1 MLAAGLDGIER
12 KLVPPKPIEERVYGF
27 EEDKRKL
34 LGIGTLPASLEEASR
49 ELERD
54 SVVRNAIGEHVASML
69 LKVQKDD
76 WNSYSKQVTP
86 WEKER
91 YFGVL

>member
-1 MLAAGLDGIER
+1 M
-12 KLVPPKPIEERVYGF
+12 
-27 EEDKRKL
+27 
-34 LGIGTLPASLEEASR
+34 
-49 ELERD
+49 
-54 SVVRNAIGEHVASML
+54 VRHAIGEHVSAML

-76 WNSYSKQVTP
+76 WNGYRTQVTP